1 MNDILL
7 QRIQHAF
14 GSCFRSVVGRVCGTG
29 VLAAVSYQS
38 QSGYDPSPSL
48 DTGEIGYI
56 VINCEVRVGDTVTLK
71 KSRECIHVA

>member
-1 MNDILL
+1 MTSFFREYNTHLAVAFAASSVAFVVPEFW
-7 QRIQHAF
+7 QRCHN
-14 GSCFRSVVGRVCGTG
+14 
-29 VLAAVSYQS
+29 QS

-71 KSRECIHVA
+71 KSRERIHVA

>member
-1 MNDILL
+1 MTSFFREYNTHLAVAFAASSVAFVVPEFW
-7 QRIQHAF
+7 QRCHN
-14 GSCFRSVVGRVCGTG
+14 
-29 VLAAVSYQS
+29 QS

>member
-1 MNDILL
+1 MTAFFREYNTHLAVAFAASSVAFVVPEFW
-7 QRIQHAF
+7 QRCHN
-14 GSCFRSVVGRVCGTG
+14 
-29 VLAAVSYQS
+29 QS

-71 KSRECIHVA
+71 KSRERIHVA